1 MATRRFCCL
10 TDAGVIPMARSR
22 NQVAWSKRETYIC
35 EFMWLVKSYSEAST
49 APLKVCTHSAMV
61 AIRLSLAASYQPSA
75 FRIRI
80 QMRVIRGDPRSILD
94 FLDELG
100 NSLECRSALITMGR
114 VSALRQHQ

>member
-49 APLKVCTHSAMV
+49 APLNVCTHSDIV
-61 AIRLSLAASYQPSA
+61 ALRLSLFAFHAGCRHQSSA
-75 FRIRI
+75 LRTRDL
-80 QMRVIRGDPRSILD
+80 MRVIRVNPRWAFD
-94 FLDELG
+94 
-100 NSLECRSALITMGR
+100 SLQKFRHL
-114 VSALRQHQ
+114 L